1 MLVCGGMHFKH
12 ECPVWRQTKAGKAGN
27 ALSASPEGEAKAA
40 LESKERAH
48 TAKALR
54 ASDSEFEKSTCLLA
68 NAKVAAPPQWY
79 LDSCTSVHITPCRER
94 FISALSPSRLSIEI
108 ADGSEV

>member
-1 MLVCGGMHFKH
+1 MHFKH
-12 ECPVWRQTKAGKAGN
+12 ECPVWRQTKAGKAW
-27 ALSASPEGEAKAA
+27 LASPVGEAKAA
-40 LESKERAH
+40 LESKGRARA
-48 TAKALR
+48 AKALR